1 MFGRGSRIRHSVA
14 EPDEAFSALRDVARQ
29 DGIALTAVAQAMVAQ
44 AMVDG
49 SRELVAVRRSA
60 TSAATGD

>member
-1 MFGRGSRIRHSVA
+1 MFGSGSRIRHSVA
-14 EPDEAFSALRDVARQ
+14 EPDEDFSASIEVARQ
-29 DGIALTAVAQAMVAQ
+29 DGIALTAVAQ